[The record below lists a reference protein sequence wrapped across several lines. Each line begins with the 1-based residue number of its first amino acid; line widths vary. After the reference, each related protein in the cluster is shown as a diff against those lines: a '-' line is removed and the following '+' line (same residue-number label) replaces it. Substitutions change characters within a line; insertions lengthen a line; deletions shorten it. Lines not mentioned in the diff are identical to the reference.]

1 METSIIGLNLSTLS
15 YEESVII
22 WGGSQGWDYDVAE
35 AIGKGAGYAV
45 KKLWRAFQI
54 LSKGLYEAQLNS
66 QVVHK

>member
-1 METSIIGLNLSTLS
+1 MENRAIELNLSTLS
-15 YEESVII
+15 YNDTALI

-35 AIGKGAGYAV
+35 ALGKGAGYTL

-54 LSKGLYEAQLNS
+54 ISKGLYEAQANS